1 MLPARNIFRLIKNQ
15 RIFWAEARAGFFPQT
30 PASMPGFED
39 ATRLVLFPQTPALM
53 PGLSDTTRIRALALH
68 IFIFTASS

>member
-1 MLPARNIFRLIKNQ
+1 LPARNIFRLIKNH
-15 RIFWAEARAGFFPQT
+15 RIFWAEARAGF
-30 PASMPGFED
+30 
-39 ATRLVLFPQTPALM
+39 FPQTPALM